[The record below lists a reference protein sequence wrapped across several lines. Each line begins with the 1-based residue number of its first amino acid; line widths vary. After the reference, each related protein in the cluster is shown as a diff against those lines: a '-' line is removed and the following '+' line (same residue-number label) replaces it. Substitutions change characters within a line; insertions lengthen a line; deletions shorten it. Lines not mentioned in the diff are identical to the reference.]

1 MDNLSYSR
9 NIAQYAEQSYQSELE
24 RFNQEKQIATAHFE
38 ADKKDIIEPVSF
50 VSGGILTAGV
60 GGLGKK
66 LVAKTGIK
74 AFENIGKESLTTTL
88 RNVATE
94 AASKGKDSVGILK
107 EQLNTVLGKA
117 GEQTASTKKLINDT
131 LTKNG
136 FEPLS
141 EADFANPASLGD
153 KMLKQSATKASNSV
167 SDVAGDASSKVSNT
181 LGDVDQLTK
190 DATSKVSSITNDVSS
205 SVSKVQ
211 DAKSAVS
218 SVGDLS
224 TDSGTNLGKTFMTHL
239 NSTDLP
245 TSLNFIS
252 DPTTVNSLTKQSNVV
267 RGVFNTPLSEEFGD
281 ETGQLSL
288 QTPKTISQT
297 GGSGEVPDQSKNPT
311 NLSQDNPNR
320 TTATEDEP
328 EEKPPPM
335 DDDDVPL
342 APEGDVEDA
351 GNVLSKLSD
360 IIGTA
365 DVATGGLDIAGDVLE
380 GAIGVA
386 GLFLPGLLDKQ
397 KPSSAIPKDN
407 FVTSYSAGTG
417 IV

>member
-1 MDNLSYSR
+1 MDGLSYSR
-9 NIAQYAEQSYQSELE
+9 SIAQYAEQSYQGELE

-38 ADKKDIIEPVSF
+38 NEKKEIIQPVSF

-66 LVAKTGIK
+66 LASKTGIK
-74 AFENIGKESLTTTL
+74 AFENIGKESLSTTL
-88 RNVATE
+88 KNVATE
-94 AASKGKDSVGILK
+94 AVSKGKDSVGVLK
-107 EQLNTVLGKA
+107 DQLNTVLSQA

-153 KMLKQSATKASNSV
+153 KMLKQSATKVSQSV
-167 SDVAGDASSKVSNT
+167 TNVAEDASSKVSNV
-181 LGDVDQLTK
+181 LGDVDQLAK
-190 DATSKVSSITNDVSS
+190 DAKGVVSSTVN
-205 SVSKVQ
+205 
-211 DAKSAVS
+211 
-218 SVGDLS
+218 DLS
-224 TDSGTNLGKTFMTHL
+224 TDTSTNVAKTFMTHL

-245 TSLNFIS
+245 TSLNFIK
-252 DPTTVNSLTKQSNVV
+252 DPVTLNSVTTQSNAV
-267 RGVFNTPLSEEFGD
+267 RGVFDNTSAEDEFGD
-281 ETGQLSL
+281 ETGQASL
-288 QTPKTISQT
+288 QAPKTIEQS
-297 GGSGEVPDQSKNPT
+297 GGNTAPQDPTKQPT
-311 NLSQDNPNR
+311 NLSEDSPDR
-320 TTATEDEP
+320 VTPTEDEP
-328 EEKPPPM
+328 DDKPPPV
-335 DDDDVPL
+335 DEPDVPL

-386 GLFLPGLLDKQ
+386 GLFLPGILDKQ
-397 KPSSAIPKDN
+397 QSAPAIPKDN
-407 FVTSYSAGTG
+407 FVSSYSAGTG
-417 IV
+417 VV

>member
-1 MDNLSYSR
+1 MDGLSYSR
-9 NIAQYAEQSYQSELE
+9 SVAQYAEQSYQSELE

-38 ADKKDIIEPVSF
+38 ADKKDIVEPVSF
-50 VSGGILTAGV
+50 VSGGILSAGV

-66 LVAKTGIK
+66 LAAKTGIK
-74 AFENIGKESLTTTL
+74 AFENIGKESLSTTL
-88 RNVATE
+88 RNVAGE
-94 AASKGKDSVGILK
+94 AVSKGKDQVGVLK
-107 EQLNTVLGKA
+107 DQLNTVLGKA
-117 GEQTASTKKLINDT
+117 GEQSASTKKLINDT

-141 EADFANPASLGD
+141 EADFANPSALGD
-153 KMLKQSATKASNSV
+153 KMLKQSTTKVSQTV
-167 SDVAGDASSKVSNT
+167 SDVAGDASSKVSNAV
-181 LGDVDQLTK
+181 GDVDQAVK
-190 DATSKVSSITNDVSS
+190 DAKGAVSSTVSDLS
-205 SVSKVQ
+205 S

-218 SVGDLS
+218 STVSDLS
-224 TDSGTNLGKTFMTHL
+224 SDTSTNLSKTFMTHL

-245 TSLNFIS
+245 TSLNFIK
-252 DPTTVNSLTKQSNVV
+252 DPVTLNSVTTQSNAV
-267 RGVFNTPLSEEFGD
+267 RGVFDNTSAQDEFGD
-281 ETGQLSL
+281 ETGQASL
-288 QTPKTISQT
+288 QAPKTIEQS
-297 GGSGEVPDQSKNPT
+297 GGNTAPQDPTKQPT
-311 NLSQDNPNR
+311 NLSEDSPDR
-320 TTATEDEP
+320 VTPTEDEP
-328 EEKPPPM
+328 DEKPPPV
-335 DDDDVPL
+335 DEPDVPL

-397 KPSSAIPKDN
+397 KSAPAIPKNN

>member
-1 MDNLSYSR
+1 MDGLSYSR
-9 NIAQYAEQSYQSELE
+9 SVAQYAEQSYQSELE

-38 ADKKDIIEPVSF
+38 ADKKDIVEPVSF
-50 VSGGILTAGV
+50 VSGGILSAGV

-66 LVAKTGIK
+66 LAAKTGIK
-74 AFENIGKESLTTTL
+74 AFENIGKESLSTTL
-88 RNVATE
+88 RNVAGE
-94 AASKGKDSVGILK
+94 AVSKGKDQVGVLK
-107 EQLNTVLGKA
+107 DQLNTVLGKA
-117 GEQTASTKKLINDT
+117 GEQSASTKKLINDT

-141 EADFANPASLGD
+141 EADFANPSALGD
-153 KMLKQSATKASNSV
+153 KMLKQSTTKVSQTV
-167 SDVAGDASSKVSNT
+167 SDVAGDASSKVSNAV
-181 LGDVDQLTK
+181 GDVDQAVK
-190 DATSKVSSITNDVSS
+190 DAKGAVSSTVSDLS
-205 SVSKVQ
+205 S

-218 SVGDLS
+218 STVSDLS
-224 TDSGTNLGKTFMTHL
+224 SDTSTNLSKTFMTHL

-245 TSLNFIS
+245 TSLNFIK
-252 DPTTVNSLTKQSNVV
+252 DPVTLDSIKTQSNTV
-267 RGVFNTPLSEEFGD
+267 RGVFDNTSASAEFGD
-281 ETGQLSL
+281 ETGSASL
-288 QTPKTISQT
+288 QAPKTIEQS
-297 GGSGEVPDQSKNPT
+297 GGNTPAPDQSKQPT
-311 NLSQDNPNR
+311 NLSEDSPDR
-320 TTATEDEP
+320 ITPTEDEP
-328 EEKPPPM
+328 EPPVEEP
-335 DDDDVPL
+335 DVPDVPL

-397 KPSSAIPKDN
+397 KSAPAIPKNN

>member
-1 MDNLSYSR
+1 MDGLSYSR
-9 NIAQYAEQSYQSELE
+9 SVAQYAEQSYQSELE

-38 ADKKDIIEPVSF
+38 ADKKDIVEPVSF
-50 VSGGILTAGV
+50 VSGGILSAGV

-66 LVAKTGIK
+66 LASKTGIK
-74 AFENIGKESLTTTL
+74 AFENIGKESLSTTL
-88 RNVATE
+88 RNVAGE
-94 AASKGKDSVGILK
+94 AVAKGKDQVGVLK
-107 EQLNTVLGKA
+107 DQLNTVLGKA
-117 GEQTASTKKLINDT
+117 GEQSEATKKLINDT

-141 EADFANPASLGD
+141 EADFANPSALGD
-153 KMLKQSATKASNSV
+153 KMLKQSTTKVSQSV
-167 SDVAGDASSKVSNT
+167 TDVAGDASSKVSNAV
-181 LGDVDQLTK
+181 GDVDQAVK
-190 DATSKVSSITNDVSS
+190 DAKG
-205 SVSKVQ
+205 
-211 DAKSAVS
+211 AVS
-218 SVGDLS
+218 STVSDLS
-224 TDSGTNLGKTFMTHL
+224 SDAKGAVSTVSDLSSDTGTNLSKTFMTHL

-245 TSLNFIS
+245 TSLNFVK
-252 DPTTVNSLTKQSNVV
+252 DPVTLDSIKTQSNVV
-267 RGVFNTPLSEEFGD
+267 RGVFDNTSSSAEFGD
-281 ETGQLSL
+281 ETGSASL
-288 QTPKTISQT
+288 QAPKTLEQS
-297 GGSGEVPDQSKNPT
+297 GGNTPAPDQSKQPT
-311 NLSQDNPNR
+311 NLSEDSPDR
-320 TTATEDEP
+320 ITPTEDEP
-328 EEKPPPM
+328 EPPVEEP
-335 DDDDVPL
+335 DVPDVPL

-397 KPSSAIPKDN
+397 KASSAIPKNN

>member
-1 MDNLSYSR
+1 MDGLSYSR
-9 NIAQYAEQSYQSELE
+9 SVAQYAEQSYQSELE

-38 ADKKDIIEPVSF
+38 ADKKDIVEPVSF
-50 VSGGILTAGV
+50 VSGGILSAGV

-66 LVAKTGIK
+66 LAAKTGIK
-74 AFENIGKESLTTTL
+74 AFENIGKESLSTTL
-88 RNVATE
+88 RNVAGE
-94 AASKGKDSVGILK
+94 AVAKGKDQVGVLK
-107 EQLNTVLGKA
+107 DQLNTVLGKA
-117 GEQTASTKKLINDT
+117 GEQSDATKKLINDT

-141 EADFANPASLGD
+141 EADFANPSALGD
-153 KMLKQSATKASNSV
+153 KMLKQSTTKVSQTV
-167 SDVAGDASSKVSNT
+167 SDVAGDASSKVSNAV
-181 LGDVDQLTK
+181 GDVDQAVK
-190 DATSKVSSITNDVSS
+190 DAKG
-205 SVSKVQ
+205 
-211 DAKSAVS
+211 AVS
-218 SVGDLS
+218 STVSDAKGAVSTVSDLS
-224 TDSGTNLGKTFMTHL
+224 SDTGTNLSKTFMTHL

-245 TSLNFIS
+245 TSLNFIK
-252 DPTTVNSLTKQSNVV
+252 DPVTLDSIKTQSNVV
-267 RGVFNTPLSEEFGD
+267 RGVFDNTSASAEFGD
-281 ETGQLSL
+281 ETGSASL
-288 QTPKTISQT
+288 QAPKTIEQS
-297 GGSGEVPDQSKNPT
+297 GGNTPAPDQSKQPT
-311 NLSQDNPNR
+311 NLSEDSPDR
-320 TTATEDEP
+320 VTPTEDEP
-328 EEKPPPM
+328 EPPVEEP
-335 DDDDVPL
+335 DVPDVPL

-397 KPSSAIPKDN
+397 KEAPAIPKNN